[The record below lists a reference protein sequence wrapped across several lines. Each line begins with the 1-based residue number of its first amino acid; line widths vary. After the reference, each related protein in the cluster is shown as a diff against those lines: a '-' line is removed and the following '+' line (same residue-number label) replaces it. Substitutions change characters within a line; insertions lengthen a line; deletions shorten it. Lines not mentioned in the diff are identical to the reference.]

1 MDHGPWTMVY
11 GLNEV
16 YMKWN
21 ADLYDSKHS
30 FVSQYG
36 ENVLELLD
44 VKPGER
50 VLDLGCGTGYLASQI
65 KAQGAEV
72 IGADPSPEMIAKAK
86 FTYPDVDFV
95 VASGADFR
103 FDEPF
108 DAVFSN
114 ATLHWITDAD
124 PMIRNVY
131 NHLKPGGRF
140 VAEMGGKGN
149 VEQTVAATAK
159 VLDKYGYGAN
169 KANNPWYFPSTAEY
183 AAKLE
188 AAGFRVIF
196 TAHFDRPT
204 LLQDGR
210 QGVVKWLQMFGSSFF
225 KDIPGDTLKQILED
239 ITDLLEPDYNKNGD
253 WYSDYKRLR
262 FVAVR

>member
-1 MDHGPWTMVY
+1 
-11 GLNEV
+11 
-16 YMKWN
+16 MKWN

-30 FVSQYG
+30 FVFQYG

-50 VLDLGCGTGYLASQI
+50 VLDLGCGTGYLVSQI

-72 IGADPSPEMIAKAK
+72 IGADASPEMIEKAKA
-86 FTYPDVDFV
+86 TYPDVAFV
-95 VASGADFR
+95 VADGTNYH
-103 FDEPF
+103 FDEAF

-114 ATLHWITDAD
+114 ATLHWIKDAD
-124 PMIRNVY
+124 ALTKNVY
-131 NHLKPGGRF
+131 ASLKPGGRF

-149 VEQTVAATAK
+149 MDQIVAATTT
-159 VLDKYGYGAN
+159 VLNKYGYGAN

-188 AAGFRVIF
+188 AAGFRVTF

-210 QGVVKWLQMFGSSFF
+210 EGVSKWLQMFGSTFF
-225 KDIPGDTLKQILED
+225 KNIQETELKQILTE
-239 ITDLLEPDYNKNGD
+239 ITDILEPDYNKNGD
-253 WYSDYKRLR
+253 WYADYVRLR
-262 FVAVR
+262 FVAVREA